1 MLTCH
6 DNCLAHKQ
14 AVVSWKQYT
23 LKSER
28 GMSITDRLGSARNEQ
43 IKQNRHYLKT
53 IAEILLL
60 CSKQEIALRGHKEA
74 EISMNRGNFLELL
87 MLVARHDPIIQH

>member
-6 DNCLAHKQ
+6 DNCLARKQ

-23 LKSER
+23 LNSER
-28 GMSITDRLGSARNEQ
+28 GMSITEQLRSARNEQ
-43 IKQNRHYLKT
+43 IKQNCHYLKT

-74 EISMNRGNFLELL
+74 EIGEC
-87 MLVARHDPIIQH
+87 